1 MQDIY
6 KDETYAA
13 WVAERLDLACLK
25 LEDIAQ
31 ATDDYFGH
39 LAGWILGAFGKD
51 SPVAF
56 VPGDWMLPEA
66 YSSGFDNPSAAAARF
81 GPEKGRLLSWLSYEI
96 RMIPALHMLKRDDEA
111 AAVIELFNEIY
122 CYYEQGEL
130 SVKVL
135 RTAAYWYISDYC
147 DIWLE
152 RYVSDCLQPYED
164 QLPVMV
170 RMSADDRWRSAQM
183 DEMSAAAIEALAA
196 DKVEMFFKAH
206 DAAGKKGSNVRLIA
220 DAGSERLQTAVKRRL
235 EDGGF
240 RAFAC
245 YEPLHSLCRTD
256 QRTGYKICP
265 VSGQIL
271 EDHRE
276 DLALFLDGALCDRIL
291 KGTEAAFIKA
301 KPDAEAFAGTLDL
314 TGAEKS
320 LVRPV
325 KKREAARFNDRQ
337 QKMIQKIYT
346 AIDKAV
352 NGIETT

>member
-13 WVAERLDLACLK
+13 WVAERLELACLK

-31 ATDDYFGH
+31 TTDDYFGH
-39 LAGWILGAFGKD
+39 LAGWILGALGKGRA
-51 SPVAF
+51 SSFMA
-56 VPGDWMLPEA
+56 GDWMQPEL
-66 YSSGFDNPSAAAARF
+66 YSSAFDNPAAAAARF
-81 GPEKGRLLSWLSYEI
+81 GSEKGRLLSWLSYEI

-122 CYYEQGEL
+122 GYYEQGEL
-130 SVKVL
+130 TGKAL
-135 RTAAYWYISDYC
+135 KAAAYWYVSDYC

-152 RYVSDCLQPYED
+152 RYVSDCLTPSAG
-164 QLPVMV
+164 QLPELPLI
-170 RMSADDRWRSAQM
+170 SEEDRWRAAQM
-183 DEMSAAAIEALAA
+183 DEMSEAAIEALAA

-206 DAAGKKGSNVRLIA
+206 DAVGKKGSNVRLIA
-220 DAGSERLQTAVKRRL
+220 DAGSERLQAAVRRRL
-235 EDGGF
+235 EAGGF

-245 YEPLHSLCRTD
+245 YEPLHSLCRTG
-256 QRTGYKICP
+256 QRTGYRLWD
-265 VSGQIL
+265 VSAQIQA
-271 EDHRE
+271 DHSE

-301 KPDAEAFAGTLDL
+301 KPDAEAFAGAIDL
-314 TGAEKS
+314 TVAEKS

-325 KKREAARFNDRQ
+325 KKNEAARFDERQ
-337 QKMIQKIYT
+337 RKMLQKIYT